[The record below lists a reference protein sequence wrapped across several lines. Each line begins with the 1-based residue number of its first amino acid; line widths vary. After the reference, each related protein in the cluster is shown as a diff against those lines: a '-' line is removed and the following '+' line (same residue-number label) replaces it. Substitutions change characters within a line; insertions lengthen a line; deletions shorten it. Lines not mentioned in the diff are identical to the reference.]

1 MCSVTLFVCSLN
13 YVVYIGET
21 YLLFANSH
29 HINRVSVNGSSF
41 EILYSEQFSGG
52 IVALDYDYR

>member
-1 MCSVTLFVCSLN
+1 MWCV
-13 YVVYIGET
+13 GET
-21 YLLFANSH
+21 YLLFANSY

-52 IVALDYDYR
+52 IVALDYDYRWIEYLAAQ